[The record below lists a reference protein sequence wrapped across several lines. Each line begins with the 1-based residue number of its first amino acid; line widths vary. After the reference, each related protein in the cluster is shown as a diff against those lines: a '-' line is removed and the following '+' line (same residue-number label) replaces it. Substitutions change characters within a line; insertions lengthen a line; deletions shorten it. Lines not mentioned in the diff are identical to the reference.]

1 MSAMQVDRRSLSPA
15 RSQEEDEG
23 MADDEA
29 TEAAETAQAKRA
41 GRLWLV
47 IAGAIVAILV
57 VAGGVWALVAR
68 DDDSPAYDT
77 AQIGWMHQGCQQWAD
92 SYQGSNGPNTGWCT
106 SMTDWMNHRMD
117 PNPSSGN
124 GMMAGSMMWQDPAS
138 MQATCEQWMSTN
150 SNGGASGTDTT
161 GWCTQMVDWMDQ
173 NMGGWDTWMRN
184 GPMMDGS

>member
-1 MSAMQVDRRSLSPA
+1 MQVDRRSLSPA

-173 NMGGWDTWMRN
+173 HMGGWDTWMRN